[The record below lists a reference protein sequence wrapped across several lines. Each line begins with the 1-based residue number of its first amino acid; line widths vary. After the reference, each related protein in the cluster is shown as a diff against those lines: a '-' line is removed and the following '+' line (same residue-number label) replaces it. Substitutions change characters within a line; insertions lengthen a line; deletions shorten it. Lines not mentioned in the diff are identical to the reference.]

1 MTDSMMASITTPL
14 QKAAA
19 AVAATFLLVGI
30 AGFIPGLTTNYD
42 DLEFA
47 GHESGAELLG
57 IFQVSVLH
65 NVVHLLFG
73 LVGLALIRSWSGAR
87 AYLIGGGAVY
97 GLVWLYGLLV
107 DEKGDANFLP
117 VNNADDWLHLI
128 LAVGMITLGVV
139 LGRSQA
145 PSGGPHLG

>member
-1 MTDSMMASITTPL
+1 MSDTMRSANMTTL

-19 AVAATFLLVGI
+19 VVAATFALVGVL
-30 AGFIPGLTTNYD
+30 GFIPGITTNYD
-42 DLEFA
+42 EMEFA

-65 NVVHLLFG
+65 NAVHLLFG
-73 LVGLALIRSWSGAR
+73 LVGFFLIRTWSGAR

-97 GLVWLYGLLV
+97 GVVWLYGLLV
-107 DEKGDANFLP
+107 DQHGDANFLP

-128 LAVGMITLGVV
+128 LAAGMITLGVV

-145 PSGGPHLG
+145 PNGGPHLG